1 MSELPIT
8 SRANPL
14 IKELRALQQKK
25 HRQERGEFLVEGIQP
40 VLQAVRSGATIRMLL
55 TAPEILTSKTAREA
69 VREQA
74 RAGVRVVQVS
84 PQVLEALTAREQPT
98 GLAAVV
104 KIGHRRLDDLLVDE
118 TALFVALHRVSNA
131 GNLGTILRTAD
142 AVRARGVILIGAVT
156 DPYAPAAV
164 TASRGAVFSVPIVR
178 IEKADEAVEWSQ
190 RHGVRL
196 VTTSDHAETLLW
208 DADLSKPLMLVFGN
222 EGEGLDAQLLTQGQP
237 VRIPMAGAVDS
248 LNLAVAAGVLLYE
261 WVRQHKSAGA
271 PHQTG

>member
-1 MSELPIT
+1 MSDPVIT

-25 HRQERGEFLVEGIQP
+25 FREQRGEFLVEGIQP
-40 VLQAVRSGATIRMLL
+40 VLQALQSGAPVRMLL
-55 TAPEILTSKTAREA
+55 WASELLTSKTAREA
-69 VREQA
+69 VREQE
-74 RAGVRVVQVS
+74 RAGVRIVQVS
-84 PQVLEALTAREQPT
+84 PHVLEALTEREHPT

-104 KIGHRRLDDLLVDE
+104 RIAPRSLDDLRVDN
-118 TALFVALHRVSNA
+118 TAIFVALHQVSNA

-156 DPYAPAAV
+156 DPYAPSAV

-178 IEKADEAVEWSQ
+178 IDKAEEAMEWS
-190 RHGVRL
+190 RRRGVRP
-196 VTTSDHAETLLW
+196 VTTSDHAATLYW
-208 DADLSKPLMLVFGN
+208 EANLSTPVMLVFGN
-222 EGEGLDAQLLTQGQP
+222 EGEGLDAHLITQGQP

-261 WVRQHKSAGA
+261 CVRQQQSGGA
-271 PHQTG
+271 QNQT

>member
-14 IKELRALQQKK
+14 IKELRALRQKK
-25 HRQERGEFLVEGIQP
+25 YREERRELLVEGIQP
-40 VLQAVRSGATIRMLL
+40 VLHAVHSGATIRMLL

-84 PQVLEALTAREQPT
+84 PHVLEALTERQDPT

-104 KIGHRRLDDLLVDE
+104 KIAPRRLDDLRVDG
-118 TALFVALHRVSNA
+118 APIFVALHRVSNA

-142 AVRARGVILIGAVT
+142 AVQARGVILIGAVT
-156 DPYAPAAV
+156 DPYAPGAV
-164 TASRGAVFSVPIVR
+164 TASRGAVFSVPMVR
-178 IEKADEAVEWSQ
+178 LETADEVVEWSQ
-190 RHGVRL
+190 RQGVRL
-196 VTTSDHAETLLW
+196 VTTSDHAGTLLW
-208 DADLSKPLMLVFGN
+208 ETDLSAPLILVFGN
-222 EGEGLDAQLLTQGQP
+222 EGEGLAEPLLAQGQP

-261 WVRQHKSAGA
+261 CVRQLKSAGA
-271 PHQTG
+271 PNQT